1 MFTSDKKRMEEILK
15 LDLDKLTK
23 SQLNKVLTDINRMM
37 RLHNNG
43 LGPELKDERLQFK
56 NMVDLKPKI
65 LTLLKAPIP
74 KQNLVKEAKDFLK
87 QQ

>member
-1 MFTSDKKRMEEILK
+1 MFTSDIKRMEEILK
-15 LDLDKLTK
+15 LDLVKLTK
-23 SQLNKVLTDINRMM
+23 SELHKVLEDINRML
-37 RLHNNG
+37 RLNNSG
-43 LGPELKDERLQFK
+43 IGPEFRDQRLQFK

-65 LTLLKAPIP
+65 LTLLKSPIP